1 MALVFAYSLDGE
13 HAGAVVDQALDTA
26 TNYKNGVGTN
36 GVTKGDL
43 VFQAAGLVKRTIN
56 AATPKAI
63 GVVEG
68 TEFLGLVAPGQPY
81 AAAKG
86 SFTAQAD
93 NTTLYPNGVVKV
105 RRDPSSVYKVPVKAG
120 QAATVANRGIAY
132 GISQDAAGDQS
143 LDLTQTANALLKIED
158 IAPDGKFVF
167 VTIIAA
173 ALV

>member
-1 MALVFAYSLDGE
+1 MALVFAYTLDGE
-13 HAGAVVDQALDTA
+13 PTTAVSDHALETV

-43 VFQAAGLVKRTIN
+43 VFSAAGLIKRTIN

-68 TEFLGLVAPGQPY
+68 TEFLGLVAAGQPY

-86 SFTAQAD
+86 SFNASAID
-93 NTTLYPNGVVKV
+93 TTLYPNGVVKV
-105 RRDPSSVYKVPVKAG
+105 RRNPSSVYKIPVATT
-120 QAATVANRGIAY
+120 ATVANRGISY
-132 GISQDAAGDQS
+132 GIVQDAAGDQK
-143 LDLTQTANALLKIED
+143 LDLTNTTNVILKIED
-158 IAPDGKFVF
+158 ITADGKFAF
-167 VTIIAA
+167 VTIIPA

>member
-1 MALVFAYSLDGE
+1 MAFVFAYSLDGE
-13 HAGAVVDQALDTA
+13 GAGTITDQALDTA

-68 TEFLGLVAPGQPY
+68 TEFLGLVAAGQPY
-81 AAAKG
+81 AAAAA
-86 SFTAQAD
+86 SFTAQSQ

-105 RRDPSSVYKVPVKAG
+105 RRDPSSVYKIAIKTG
-120 QAATVANRGIAY
+120 STATVANRGIAY
-132 GISQDAAGDQS
+132 GISQDAAGDQT
-143 LDLTQTANALLKIED
+143 LDITNVTNIIAKIED
-158 IAPDGKFVF
+158 ITADGKFAF
-167 VTIIAA
+167 VTLIPAV
-173 ALV
+173 LV